1 MGGVGCVTGGAT
13 GSITAGATGRGVV
26 AGIGEAAGDIFASLA
41 SLGAGT
47 RRRREDVVGRV
58 SAEG

>member
-1 MGGVGCVTGGAT
+1 MTGGAT
-13 GSITAGATGRGVV
+13 GGVIAGATGRGVV
-26 AGIGEAAGDIFASLA
+26 TGIGEAAGDIFASLA

-58 SAEG
+58 SAGG